1 MVGEGSVK
9 KAVAVVP
16 AGGSGARMGS
26 RRPKQYLTLAGAP
39 ILVLTLRAL
48 ARCRSL
54 DGLVVAAPADRV
66 EATRELLRRFRV
78 PRVLGVV
85 PGGAQRQDSVRE
97 GLQAAPSD
105 AGWIVVHDAVRPFVT
120 PELIERVLAAARVPG
135 AATCG
140 WPVRETVKRVRD
152 SVVEAT
158 LPREGLWLTQTP
170 QAFRRDLLREAH
182 EKALRDGYEA
192 TDDAM
197 LVERLGG
204 RVAMVEGLPHNLK
217 ITTPDDLKTARAWAG
232 GARKA

>member
-1 MVGEGSVK
+1 MN

-16 AGGSGARMGS
+16 AGGSGARMGT
-26 RRPKQYLTLAGAP
+26 RQPKQYLALGGAP

-54 DGLVVAAPADRV
+54 DGLIVAVPADRV

-85 PGGAQRQDSVRE
+85 PGGAERQASVRE
-97 GLQAAPSD
+97 GLQAAPPD
-105 AGWIVVHDAVRPFVT
+105 AAWIVVHDAVRPFVT
-120 PELIERVLAAARVPG
+120 AELIERVLAAARVPG

-170 QAFRRDLLREAH
+170 QAFRLDLLREAH
-182 EKALRDGYEA
+182 DKALRDGYEA

-204 RVAMVEGLPHNLK
+204 RVAMVEGLPQNLK

>member
-1 MVGEGSVK
+1 MK
-9 KAVAVVP
+9 KTVALVP
-16 AGGSGARMGS
+16 AGGAGARMGG
-26 RRPKQYLTLAGAP
+26 RQPKQYRALGAAP

-48 ARCRSL
+48 ARCRLL

-85 PGGAQRQDSVRE
+85 PGGALRQDSVRE
-97 GLQAAPSD
+97 ALQAAPPGT
-105 AGWIVVHDAVRPFVT
+105 AWIVVHDAVRPFVT
-120 PELIERVLAAARVPG
+120 PDLIERVLAAARVPG

-152 SVVEAT
+152 SVVEGT

-170 QAFRRDLLREAH
+170 QAFRRELLREAH
-182 EKALRDGYEA
+182 EKALRDGFEG

-204 RVAMVEGLPHNLK
+204 RVAMVEGLPQNLK
-217 ITTPDDLKTARAWAG
+217 ITTPDDLKAARAWVG
-232 GARKA
+232 GGRKA